1 MPRQAERDTVL
12 PDDLPVERTGH
23 AGQVKSKILHDVRSL
38 FFFVASSTRTVTEVM
53 VISTSIFC

>member
-38 FFFVASSTRTVTEVM
+38 FFVASSTRTVTEVM